1 MKSLLSVALIILS
14 AFEPNTTATVLA
26 SRCPLYSAPNFT
38 SAIVQYEDADFYLSQ
53 NDQVKVIQ
61 TDGDFVLVKANEE
74 TQGYVYRYYL
84 TQNSS
89 QTTYPVF
96 NATMRENSPIYD
108 LEKTPVDIAEKGKR
122 VFIFNGFDN
131 VDGGFTEI
139 QIVLENG
146 ELYSGL
152 VKSSSLKP
160 DGINRNAIIAIPI
173 ILAGITV
180 VLSIVFLGRKKKKK
194 KMAV

>member
-14 AFEPNTTATVLA
+14 AFEPNTTAIVLA

-38 SAIVQYEDADFYLSQ
+38 SAIVQYEDADFYLSR
-53 NDQVKVIQ
+53 NDQVEIIQ
-61 TDGDFVLVKANEE
+61 TEGEFVLVKANET
-74 TQGYVYRYYL
+74 TQGYIYKYYL

-89 QTTYPVF
+89 QITYPVF

-108 LEKTPVDIAEKGKR
+108 LEKTSVDIAEKGKR